1 MTSQVTLLSEVKG
14 IPLTAWCL
22 NSETTSSQ
30 ETLEHLNANNP
41 LKDDYSK
48 DS

>member
-1 MTSQVTLLSEVKG
+1 VTSQVTLLSEVKG

-22 NSETTSSQ
+22 NSEATSSQ